1 MYAALFKQ
9 LYELHAELS
18 QVDFLKLI
26 DFQSEAASYKGK
38 TLEGMKSVRENMD
51 VKQIVESDRKITKE
65 ALQTK
70 LQQLARARQ
79 EQMLFELYFLR
90 DVVDESLRIET

>member
-1 MYAALFKQ
+1 LYAALFKQ
-9 LYELHAELS
+9 LYELHADLS
-18 QVDFLKLI
+18 QADFLKLI
-26 DFQSEAASYKGK
+26 DFQSEAASYQGK
-38 TLEGMKSVRENMD
+38 TLEGMKSVRGNMD